1 MRRLLGSLAEFMFEA
16 YAEDDPL
23 GHPQALLAIQKKLNQ
38 TPHRTSANAT
48 IFPRD
53 AIEVVLGRATLH

>member
-1 MRRLLGSLAEFMFEA
+1 MFEA